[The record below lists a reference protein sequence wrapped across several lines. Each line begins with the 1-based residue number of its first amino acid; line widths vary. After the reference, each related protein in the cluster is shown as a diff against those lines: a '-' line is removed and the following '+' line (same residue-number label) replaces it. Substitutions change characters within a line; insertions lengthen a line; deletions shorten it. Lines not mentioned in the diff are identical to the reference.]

1 MFRKQVLTDK
11 NIEDMKNNAL
21 DSRSSF
27 LKRTIHNLK
36 SNKPALIGG
45 MVLLA
50 LIVIGFA
57 APLLAPHDPLEV
69 ETSNRLLSPS
79 LQYPLGTDHMG
90 RCILSSLMYATRT
103 SLITALIILAGNLAI
118 GIPLGLIAGYVGGKI
133 DNLIMRVA
141 DIALTFPSSL
151 ILLAVI
157 GIFGTNV
164 IYMILVLT
172 FLWWAPYA
180 RILRSLV
187 IKLKEQDFVMA
198 AEAAGRSKTYIAFK
212 HIGLCSISPV
222 IVLATLK
229 ISSIIMHVA
238 SYSFIGIGT
247 QAPNADWGVMLSES
261 REFIFTRPI
270 LIAWPAIVIVI
281 VVLCLN
287 IFGEGL
293 KDALLPNTRMN
304 ANSSYKG
311 D

>member
-90 RCILSSLMYATRT
+90 RCILSRLMYATRT

-118 GIPLGLIAGYVGGKI
+118 GIPLGLIAGYVGIKDEAVNKRLCDIMSYVIAENDMVKTTLFNILSGKEKYDKGTI
-133 DNLIMRVA
+133 EWGKTIIPGYFNSIRR
-141 DIALTFPSSL
+141 
-151 ILLAVI
+151 
-157 GIFGTNV
+157 FGQ
-164 IYMILVLT
+164 
-172 FLWWAPYA
+172 
-180 RILRSLV
+180 S
-187 IKLKEQDFVMA
+187 
-198 AEAAGRSKTYIAFK
+198 AE
-212 HIGLCSISPV
+212 
-222 IVLATLK
+222 
-229 ISSIIMHVA
+229 
-238 SYSFIGIGT
+238 
-247 QAPNADWGVMLSES
+247 
-261 REFIFTRPI
+261 TR
-270 LIAWPAIVIVI
+270 
-281 VVLCLN
+281 
-287 IFGEGL
+287 
-293 KDALLPNTRMN
+293 R
-304 ANSSYKG
+304 
-311 D
+311 

>member
-1 MFRKQVLTDK
+1 MFKRQILTDK
-11 NIEDMKNNAL
+11 NIEDMKDNAL

-27 LKRTIHNLK
+27 FKRTIYNLRA
-36 SNKPALIGG
+36 NKPAMIGG
-45 MVLLA
+45 IILLA
-50 LIVIGFA
+50 MIIIGFA
-57 APLLAPHDPLEV
+57 APILAPHDPLEV
-69 ETSNRLLSPS
+69 DTANRLLSPS
-79 LQYPLGTDHMG
+79 LQFPLGTDHMG
-90 RCILSSLMYATRT
+90 RCILSRLMYATRT
-103 SLITALIILAGNLAI
+103 SLITALIILFGNLAI
-118 GIPLGLIAGYVGGKI
+118 GIPLGLIAGYVGGKT
-133 DNLIMRVA
+133 DNLIMRIA

-157 GIFGTNV
+157 GVFGTNV

-187 IKLKEQDFVMA
+187 IKLKEQDFVKA
-198 AEAAGRSKTYIAFK
+198 AEAAGRSKAYISFK

-229 ISSIIMHVA
+229 IASIIMHVA

-247 QAPNADWGVMLSES
+247 QAPNADWGVMLSDS

-270 LIAWPAIVIVI
+270 LIVWPALVIVI

-287 IFGEGL
+287 VFGEGL

-304 ANSSYKG
+304 AHSSYKG